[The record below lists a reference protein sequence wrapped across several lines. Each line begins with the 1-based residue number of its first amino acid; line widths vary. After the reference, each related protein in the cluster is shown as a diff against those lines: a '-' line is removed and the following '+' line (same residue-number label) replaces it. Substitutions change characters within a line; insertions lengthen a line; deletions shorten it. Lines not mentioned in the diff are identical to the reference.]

1 MEEKKY
7 LVEVVCRQR
16 TLYEVDAADGHGAE
30 KAAVERWQQGEP
42 SDLTGFDWCE
52 LHAAR
57 AMEAPD
63 DVRRQ
68 QDDELLLRFIRE
80 RERLLTRLGGKFL
93 NPTMNDAISAQ
104 QAAADLGWFRA
115 SSSAESTVDTIRAA
129 QALERL
135 CQSRKLV
142 CFERDRVRTGER
154 GTIRLYCTP
163 EYLERLTAA
172 LHGSPLTQM

>member
-16 TLYEVDAADGHGAE
+16 ALYEVEAADGHSAE
-30 KAAVERWQQGEP
+30 KAAVERWQQGDA
-42 SDLTGFDWCE
+42 SDVTGFDWCE
-52 LHAAR
+52 LQTAR

-63 DVRRQ
+63 EVRRQ

-115 SSSAESTVDTIRAA
+115 SASAESSVDSIRAA
-129 QALERL
+129 QALDRL
-135 CQSRKLV
+135 CAARKLV
-142 CFERDRVRTGER
+142 CFERDRVRNGER

-163 EYLERLTAA
+163 EYLERLSTA
-172 LHGSPLTQM
+172 LHGSNFA